1 MYFVPC
7 KKSCAACG
15 NAACASVC
23 LTKCTKDGVRGFPD
37 IPAGHVRRRKS
48 RTFFLSGRVRVILS
62 GILWGCPRTSRTSR
76 TPDRVVRT
84 RGPDRPGHTPDNPFR
99 SCDPDTTGH
108 CSRTRVT
115 GHPGHPGH
123 STKKIQT
130 PAIASSGAINGPSAR
145 MSRLYL
151 IIATRGIGLGFV
163 FGAARRAPEVR
174 GPAQREA
181 VPGRGAPASRAER
194 AAGKAGQRAL

>member
-1 MYFVPC
+1 M
-7 KKSCAACG
+7 
-15 NAACASVC
+15 
-23 LTKCTKDGVRGFPD
+23 
-37 IPAGHVRRRKS
+37 
-48 RTFFLSGRVRVILS
+48 S

-84 RGPDRPGHTPDNPFR
+84 RGPDRPGHTPYNPFR

-163 FGAARRAPEVR
+163 FGAACRAPKGSAAQAGSGARPRGPRVASGASSGEGRAARFVGLMLATRGLWLGFVFGETLPRCPRPSGMGDLGGPCCPRCPSVR
-174 GPAQREA
+174 GVR
-181 VPGRGAPASRAER
+181 
-194 AAGKAGQRAL
+194 